1 MNFHSRYPEPFCGQ
15 EDENIFGFIKDVEDA
30 FYYNQVPA
38 SSRVNVLKRLM
49 KDDAKYAVCETKSL
63 DEYFQYLK
71 WLFGNP
77 RTIWK
82 KEKESFLKML
92 HKERRSWTNHF
103 SLQRRKLLVKVCGFL
118 KRAENLVKEFESLNG
133 QVFSDSTVNSIF
145 GILPQNIF
153 QKIIKKIRKS
163 KTRDNCNFLNS
174 VEIFK
179 IIQEVLNEV
188 IELKIEASKYYDVLT
203 ENVQICEENS
213 FEATESSYES
223 DEEISDNKDVE
234 QEERSKMRVMKSLR
248 YHRCRIRRNARQ
260 GKKVGKAIQKY
271 LSKSRQVLVRYKDS
285 IAEDYASI
293 IQIKMVEMEALKDKM
308 KAPKT
313 KTLDYK
319 SVNLDTKEILTK
331 KSYTLDEYIEE
342 VDDFKLPEVPIEM
355 HESEKIELVNI
366 DEEIEKR
373 LIKLKFFNQT
383 WLKDVSKT
391 ESKKTNTEVSSAD
404 NVVEETDD

>member
-1 MNFHSRYPEPFCGQ
+1 M
-15 EDENIFGFIKDVEDA
+15 
-30 FYYNQVPA
+30 
-38 SSRVNVLKRLM
+38 
-49 KDDAKYAVCETKSL
+49 
-63 DEYFQYLK
+63 
-71 WLFGNP
+71 
-77 RTIWK
+77 
-82 KEKESFLKML
+82 
-92 HKERRSWTNHF
+92 
-103 SLQRRKLLVKVCGFL
+103 
-118 KRAENLVKEFESLNG
+118 NG

-179 IIQEVLNEV
+179 IIQEVLNEE
-188 IELKIEASKYYDVLT
+188 IELEIEASKYYDVLT

-285 IAEDYASI
+285 IPEDYASM

-319 SVNLDTKEILTK
+319 YLNLNTKEILMK
-331 KSYTLDEYIEE
+331 RSYRLDEYIEE

-355 HESEKIELVNI
+355 HESKKVELVNI

-373 LIKLKFFNQT
+373 LIKLKFFTQT

-391 ESKKTNTEVSSAD
+391 ESKKTNTEVSRRMKNFLMKLLSILKKLNPSQFLALKKMSKLSM
-404 NVVEETDD
+404 TGITIKYRI